1 MRYGQSKNERVYY
14 SSSDV
19 AERLDVPVYQVARL
33 ESRYNIV
40 SKKNRAGNRVFLEKE
55 LRLFERIQGLINL
68 GKPTDE
74 IKSILKNEED
84 IRKSIELI
92 DNKDFADPLPSVKS
106 PIVKKT
112 KKTKKTKKK
121 KVPNLKSQVL
131 VKELTEILS
140 ILKS

>member
-1 MRYGQSKNERVYY
+1 MRYGQAKNERVYF

-19 AERLDVPVYQVARL
+19 AERLDIPVYQVARL

-68 GKPTDE
+68 GKPTEE

-92 DNKDFADPLPSVKS
+92 GNKDFEAPLPEVKS
-106 PIVKKT
+106 PIVKKA
-112 KKTKKTKKK
+112 KKK
-121 KVPNLKSQVL
+121 KAPNLKSQVL